1 MPYARDQQT
10 WDPRLVPSCTYSQ
23 GSPTREAT
31 TMKACPPQVQR
42 SPSLPLLER
51 NRAAKKHPAL
61 PKGVKWINKYIK
73 AQLNKCIFWKKWET
87 ARDVISYQ
95 PQWPSL
101 DCLSSVQLLS
111 CVWFFATPCLLAI
124 NAGDG
129 LKNLP
134 ASVFPEWGYWSQP
147 LERTGWSL
155 KS

>member
-1 MPYARDQQT
+1 MRPT
-10 WDPRLVPSCTYSQ
+10 T
-23 GSPTREAT
+23 SPVLHLQPGLPNKRGHHNESLPTASTEEPQLAATREE
-31 TMKACPPQVQR
+31 PG
-42 SPSLPLLER
+42 S
-51 NRAAKKHPAL
+51 KKHPAL

-87 ARDVISYQ
+87 ARDVISHQ

-147 LERTGWSL
+147 PKRTGWSL